1 MWCFSWLDCYT
12 QLKHHI
18 GEAGCPLG
26 KCIWWFVGE
35 ANHLQWTAS
44 HSIALN
50 FNTAWIC
57 DLIFD
62 FYCSTRNCHNNN
74 VVWLQ
79 YSAAMY
85 LNVKCQLILC
95 LSLLNDTLSLSNW
108 APSNPSGFTVTH
120 VLASE
125 MVQVWLYVVL
135 TAAYLAFIQ
144 FLSFNKLILTEQGR
158 RQLLRSGGG
167 GA

>member
-1 MWCFSWLDCYT
+1 
-12 QLKHHI
+12 
-18 GEAGCPLG
+18 
-26 KCIWWFVGE
+26 
-35 ANHLQWTAS
+35 
-44 HSIALN
+44 
-50 FNTAWIC
+50 
-57 DLIFD
+57 
-62 FYCSTRNCHNNN
+62 
-74 VVWLQ
+74 
-79 YSAAMY
+79 MY

-125 MVQVWLYVVL
+125 MVQVWCLYVVL

-167 GA
+167 GGELSL